1 MLAALPVEIVEAKPV
16 VRRQQLG
23 ELVSVA
29 DTTISDMEQRGDFP
43 NRFAP
48 QLDVGRYRHLLADYQ
63 LTDAQA
69 EEFLGTLWNI
79 ILACIDLRVSLDME
93 AVLTGSSPLEKAT
106 STKASRVELNAPK
119 KPNKSAVSE
128 SEPAEKDRDGQ

>member
-16 VRRQQLG
+16 VRRQQLC
-23 ELVSVA
+23 ELVPLA
-29 DTTISDMEQRGDFP
+29 DTTISEMEQLEDFP
-43 NRFAP
+43 NRFTP
-48 QLDVGRYRHLLADYQ
+48 QLDVGRYRHHLADYQ

-79 ILACIDLRVSLDME
+79 ILACIDLGANLDVE

-106 STKASRVELNAPK
+106 STKTSGVELNGP
-119 KPNKSAVSE
+119 
-128 SEPAEKDRDGQ
+128 EKTKHIPGQ